1 MMAPTFEILPRS
13 PFRRFAGLQAAR
25 YQAEMRPHQ
34 LGSRGR
40 ILANPFR
47 KMDNSASFEST
58 CSLFRQGLEE
68 NFAMEIARWRLFESF
83 AFNWHSKSG
92 KCGSFPWPQRRIV
105 IA

>member
-58 CSLFRQGLEE
+58 CSLFRQT
-68 NFAMEIARWRLFESF
+68 
-83 AFNWHSKSG
+83 
-92 KCGSFPWPQRRIV
+92 
-105 IA
+105 